1 MNWFDILVGV
11 SSVGSFVVAI
21 IALLKVDKIEKQII
35 KDNSTKTSQSIKG
48 SNINNSDVRQI
59 GRDSKGD

>member
-11 SSVGSFVVAI
+11 SSVGSFIVAI

-35 KDNSTKTSQSIKG
+35 KDNSTKTSQSIKD
-48 SNINNSDVRQI
+48 SRITNSDVRQT
-59 GRDSKGD
+59 GRDSKGN